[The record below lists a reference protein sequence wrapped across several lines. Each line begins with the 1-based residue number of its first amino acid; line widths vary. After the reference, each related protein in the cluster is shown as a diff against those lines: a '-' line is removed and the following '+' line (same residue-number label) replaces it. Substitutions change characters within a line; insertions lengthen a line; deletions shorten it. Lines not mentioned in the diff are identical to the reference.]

1 MPTTRLNRFRGREL
15 ELRLRAR
22 NRRPCRPHGPDVAAG
37 RHAIV
42 VLERLDDDTAA
53 LRLAGEL
60 DLASLPALDAAL
72 RRGER
77 WAPESLVIDA
87 TDVEF
92 VDLSVIGR
100 LALSHARLEA
110 AGSGLVIVNPPS
122 CMLRVLDLL
131 EDVDLPVLD

>member
-1 MPTTRLNRFRGREL
+1 MTGD
-15 ELRLRAR
+15 
-22 NRRPCRPHGPDVAAG
+22 HS
-37 RHAIV
+37 IV
-42 VLERLDDDTAA
+42 VLERLDDDTAT

-77 WAPESLVIDA
+77 WAPESLVVDA

-100 LALSHARLEA
+100 LAMSHARLEA
-110 AGSGLVIVNPPS
+110 AGGGLVIVNPPG
-122 CMLRVLDLL
+122 CMLHVLDLL